1 MSQTTDYAVVEGGQE
16 WAERCREFCRR
27 AYLAAYVRPERGIT
41 EDLFS
46 EAVFASPRIMKY
58 YYDLCAT
65 DDNHKLWLAVN
76 AEQELLGMV
85 VAQRAT
91 GHCEMRAFYVKPEL
105 KGHGIG
111 HDLYQKV
118 LEFAGDQ
125 AIHVDV
131 VEYMQET
138 IDMYRHWG
146 FYIDEAKG
154 KFIYPLVEWPEAARQ
169 AYRAIYMTKSAA

>member
-1 MSQTTDYAVVEGGQE
+1 MPQTLDYTIIEGGLE
-16 WAERCREFCRR
+16 WTERCQEFCRL

-46 EAVFASPRIMKY
+46 EKVFASPRIMKY
-58 YYDLCAT
+58 YYDLCTT
-65 DDNHKLWLAVN
+65 DDNHIVWLAIS

-85 VAQRAT
+85 VAQRDADY
-91 GHCEMRAFYVKPEL
+91 CEMRAFYVKPEL

-111 HDLYQKV
+111 HALYQKV
-118 LEFAGDQ
+118 LEFARDQ

-138 IDMYRHWG
+138 IDMYKHWG
-146 FYIDEAKG
+146 FEVDEAKG
-154 KFIYPLVEWPEAARQ
+154 KLIYPLVEWPEAARQ
-169 AYRAIYMTKSAA
+169 AYRAIYMTRPAA